1 MSTLKIKTPLNVQVD
16 VPHAGIGLRLGAFL
30 VDIII
35 IIVYIYCVGHLFT
48 SGVGYNPGDNSGENF
63 GINEFL
69 DILFTICLFPAIFYS
84 LWTELVFNGQTPG
97 KILFKIRVVKLDG
110 YRARFTEYFTRWA
123 FRIVDFW
130 TGLFFLLFFIPIF
143 GVETGYILS
152 ILLLFASGIVAV
164 ITIARTKNCQR
175 WGDIVAGT
183 TVLKLKEKQSID
195 ITILED
201 IQESYIPTY
210 PQVMKLSD
218 NDARIIKDTFK
229 SAQKNKDYATLKRLR
244 RKLESVMEIE
254 SNQSDIQ
261 FIDTVLKDFNYY
273 TQKM

>member
-1 MSTLKIKTPLNVQVD
+1 MNTLKIKTPLNVQVD

-110 YRARFTEYFTRWA
+110 YRAGFTEYFTRWA